1 MINFPL
7 LTSEDIEVKVK
18 QITKSGALLLLYKT
32 ARTDA
37 KVLDAAVG
45 PMNWT
50 CDYEEVHGNLFCRVG
65 IREDETKDFVYKS
78 DCGTE
83 SEQDDGNE
91 KKAEASDSFKRSCSR
106 WGIGRELY
114 TSPLIWADVATEQQ
128 GSKFVLKDKY
138 AKYVVTDIQYNEDT
152 RVITKLEISNAKTG
166 TVVFSWTMPTSGAMA
181 KKMVKTITEE
191 SVTPSETNEDAPQDV
206 SEETPT
212 TNSTEEKT
220 PLKTLIQE
228 IGIMVKSLYTNEGNT
243 EKYQEIINKVKPG
256 FKCNVATE
264 EDYDIVLTIYNSLKE
279 ILG

>member
-37 KVLDAAVG
+37 KILDAAVG

-50 CDYEEVHGNLFCRVG
+50 CDYVEIHGNLFCRVG
-65 IREDETKDFVYKS
+65 IRENEKQDFVYKS

-83 SEQDDGNE
+83 SDQDDGNE

-114 TSPLIWADVATEQQ
+114 TSPQIWADVATEQS

-138 AKYVVTDIQYNEDT
+138 AKYVVTNIQYNEET

-166 TVVFSWTMPTSGAMA
+166 TVVFSWEMAKSGAMA
-181 KKMVKTITEE
+181 KKMVKTIGTE
-191 SVTPSETNEDAPQDV
+191 A
-206 SEETPT
+206 ETPT
-212 TNSTEEKT
+212 ETHEDASEAVLKQEPTTNPSEEKT
-220 PLKTLIQE
+220 PLKTLVQE
-228 IGIMVKSLYTNEGNT
+228 IGAMVKSLYTTDGNT
-243 EKYQEIINKVKPG
+243 EKYQEIIHKVKPG

-264 EDYDIVLTIYNSLKE
+264 EDYDIVLE
-279 ILG
+279 IHKQLQAIQG

>member
-18 QITKSGALLLLYKT
+18 QITKTGALLLLYKT

-37 KVLDAAVG
+37 KILDAAVG

-50 CDYEEVHGNLFCRVG
+50 CEYVEVHGNLFCKVG
-65 IREDETKDFVYKS
+65 IRETEEQAFVYKS

-83 SEQDDGNE
+83 SDQDDGNE

-114 TSPLIWADVATEQQ
+114 TSPQIWADVATEQS
-128 GSKFVLKDKY
+128 GSKFVLKDRY
-138 AKYVVTDIQYNEDT
+138 AKYVVTNIQYNEET

-166 TVVFSWTMPTSGAMA
+166 TVVFSWEMAKSGAIA
-181 KKMVKTITEE
+181 KKMVKTIGAEAE
-191 SVTPSETNEDAPQDV
+191 TPAETHEDA
-206 SEETPT
+206 SEAVLKEEPT
-212 TNSTEEKT
+212 TNPSEEKT
-220 PLKTLIQE
+220 PLKTLIHE
-228 IGIMVKSLYTNEGNT
+228 IGSMVKSLYATNGNT

-264 EDYDIVLTIYNSLKE
+264 EDYDTVLTIYKSLQAT
-279 ILG
+279 LG

>member
-37 KVLDAAVG
+37 KILDATVG

-50 CDYEEVHGNLFCRVG
+50 CDYVEIHGNLFCRVG
-65 IREDETKDFVYKS
+65 IRENEKQDFVYKS

-83 SEQDDGNE
+83 SDQDDGNE

-114 TSPLIWADVATEQQ
+114 TSPQIWADVATEQS
-128 GSKFVLKDKY
+128 GSKFFLKDKY
-138 AKYVVTDIQYNEDT
+138 AKYVVTNIQYNEET

-166 TVVFSWTMPTSGAMA
+166 TVVFSWEMAKSGAMA
-181 KKMVKTITEE
+181 KKMVKTIGTE
-191 SVTPSETNEDAPQDV
+191 A
-206 SEETPT
+206 ETPT
-212 TNSTEEKT
+212 ETHEDASEAILKQEPTTNPSEEKT
-220 PLKTLIQE
+220 PLKTLVQE
-228 IGIMVKSLYTNEGNT
+228 IGAMVKSLYTTDGNT
-243 EKYQEIINKVKPG
+243 EKYQEIIHKVKPG

-264 EDYDIVLTIYNSLKE
+264 EDYNIVLE
-279 ILG
+279 IHKQLQAIQG